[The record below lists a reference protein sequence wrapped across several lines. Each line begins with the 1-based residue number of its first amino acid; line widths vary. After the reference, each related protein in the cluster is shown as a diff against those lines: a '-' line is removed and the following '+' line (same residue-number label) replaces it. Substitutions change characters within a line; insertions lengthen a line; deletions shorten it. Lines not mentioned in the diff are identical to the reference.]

1 MSTSSS
7 IQAEGLKPV
16 TLWVVGLCWA
26 AVLFDGF
33 DLFVY
38 GAVVP
43 SLLAYEE
50 WGLTPAQVGII
61 GSYALV
67 GMLFGALTVG
77 TLTDLI
83 GRRKTMVLCL
93 VWFSVTT
100 CLCAFAP
107 TPELFGLLRFLAG
120 LGIGG
125 LIPTASALTMEY
137 APPDRRNFLYL
148 IMMTGHS
155 AGGILAALL
164 AIPIIPA
171 FGWRAMFVIAL
182 VPVVL
187 VLPLVLKFLPE
198 SIDFLLAKDR
208 REEAEELARRL
219 GLQLEPRTIDSMER
233 DERTAARP
241 GKLGPLSTILSK
253 NYIVATIG
261 FWAATFM
268 GLLLIYG
275 LTAWLPQIMIESG
288 YPLGSALSFLLV
300 LNVGA
305 IIGKV
310 FAGAAADRFSTKL
323 VCGLA
328 FCTVAAALCLL
339 SVGMPALLMY
349 AIVALAGVGTF
360 SGQDLINAY
369 VGKHYPAN
377 SRATALGWSLGVGR
391 LGAICGPVL
400 GGLLVGAGLAVP
412 WGFYAF
418 ALPGLLAALIIVLLV
433 PRSPVVAISEVP
445 VGPEVSPSK

>member
-1 MSTSSS
+1 
-7 IQAEGLKPV
+7 V
-16 TLWVVGLCWA
+16 
-26 AVLFDGF
+26 FDGF

-43 SLLAYEE
+43 ALLQDPA
-50 WGLTPAQVGII
+50 WVLTPAQVGVI

-83 GRRKTMVLCL
+83 GRRKSIILCL

-100 CLCAFAP
+100 GLCAFAP
-107 TPELFGLLRFLAG
+107 TPEVFGVLRFLAG

-137 APPDRRNFLYL
+137 APPERRNFFYL
-148 IMMTGHS
+148 TMMTGHS
-155 AGGILAALL
+155 VGGILAALL
-164 AIPIIPA
+164 AIPVIPA
-171 FGWRAMFVIAL
+171 FGWRAMFLIAL
-182 VPVVL
+182 APLVL
-187 VLPLVLKFLPE
+187 VLPLTLKFLPE
-198 SIDFLLAKDR
+198 SLNFLLAKGR
-208 REEAEELARRL
+208 RGEAEALARRH
-219 GLQLEPRTIDSMER
+219 GLSLEPRTVSSVEKE
-233 DERTAARP
+233 ERTAVRT
-241 GKLGPLSTILSK
+241 GKLNPLSTILSK
-253 NYIVATIG
+253 NYIGATVA
-261 FWAATFM
+261 FWSATFM

-288 YPLGSALSFLLV
+288 YPLASALSFLLV

-305 IIGKV
+305 IVGKM
-310 FAGAAADRFSTKL
+310 FAGAAADRFGTKP

-328 FCTVAAALCLL
+328 FLAVAASLCLL
-339 SVGMPALLMY
+339 SVSMPTLLMY
-349 AIVALAGVGTF
+349 AVVALAGIGTF

-369 VGKHYPAN
+369 VGKHYPAS

-418 ALPGLLAALIIVLLV
+418 ALPGLLAALIILALV
-433 PRSPVVAISEVP
+433 PRSPTAVTLQSAP
-445 VGPEVSPSK
+445 VTPEVSPSR